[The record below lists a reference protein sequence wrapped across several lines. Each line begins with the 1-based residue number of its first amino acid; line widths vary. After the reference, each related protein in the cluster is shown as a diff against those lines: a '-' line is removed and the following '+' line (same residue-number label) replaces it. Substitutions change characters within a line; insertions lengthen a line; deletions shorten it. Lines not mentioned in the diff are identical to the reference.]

1 MNPGGQNGG
10 DTEGRRWKRIIVI
23 RMGEL
28 EMGVGGGGT
37 GPEGGCNPG
46 GYTEGQGGCGRS
58 VAERGREG
66 Q

>member
-28 EMGVGGGGT
+28 EMGVGGGGDR
-37 GPEGGCNPG
+37 PG
-46 GYTEGQGGCGRS
+46 GR
-58 VAERGREG
+58 V
-66 Q
+66 